1 MNKKEKALKAKKFAE
16 RLANNKLS
24 DYEYAMWIANFRESD
39 AETFL
44 KVYGES
50 DKTVPFRLWV
60 NGMIAS

>member
-1 MNKKEKALKAKKFAE
+1 MNKKEKALKRFSE

-44 KVYGES
+44 KVYDES
-50 DKTVPFRLWV
+50 DKTLPFKLWV
-60 NGMIAS
+60 NGMIAK